1 MFPRKDNRPDPAK
14 DSQRSGPH
22 KQEASAAT
30 AKVPG
35 PRQGETMNENVSHQP
50 MVAPARPIS
59 EVPSPRRADYPG
71 MQPARAQAQENRM
84 TVGRDIKLKGEIS
97 NCDALVVEGEVE
109 ATLEGKMLEVASGGT
124 FNGTATVESAE
135 IHGDYE
141 GTLTIA
147 GLLRI
152 HGTGRV
158 SGKVRYGKIEVQSGG
173 EISGDIA
180 SVTSDKAMREKPTA
194 PVLAAEVS

>member
-1 MFPRKDNRPDPAK
+1 
-14 DSQRSGPH
+14 
-22 KQEASAAT
+22 
-30 AKVPG
+30 
-35 PRQGETMNENVSHQP
+35 
-50 MVAPARPIS
+50 
-59 EVPSPRRADYPG
+59 
-71 MQPARAQAQENRM
+71 M

-109 ATLEGKMLEVASGGT
+109 ATLDGKMLEVASGGT